1 MDGAGFPLL
10 ASPSTMHGAYACVCV
25 GGRWVDGGRSTL
37 DRVGDMR
44 PPPPP
49 PVSHNMAATATGTPS
64 SSVAAAQN
72 VGNLLHMAGG
82 LLHNSCLHLVHT
94 VISD

>member
-1 MDGAGFPLL
+1 M
-10 ASPSTMHGAYACVCV
+10 
-25 GGRWVDGGRSTL
+25 DGGRSTL

-49 PVSHNMAATATGTPS
+49 VSHNMAGAATGTSS

-82 LLHNSCLHLVHT
+82 C
-94 VISD
+94 

>member
-1 MDGAGFPLL
+1 M
-10 ASPSTMHGAYACVCV
+10 
-25 GGRWVDGGRSTL
+25 DGGRSTL

-49 PVSHNMAATATGTPS
+49 VSHNMAATATGTSS

-82 LLHNSCLHLVHT
+82 CCT
-94 VISD
+94 VPACFKSVL

>member
-1 MDGAGFPLL
+1 MLGSAARLHVG
-10 ASPSTMHGAYACVCV
+10 VCV
-25 GGRWVDGGRSTL
+25 IGGRWVDGGRSTL

-49 PVSHNMAATATGTPS
+49 VSHNIATTATGAASS

-72 VGNLLHMAGG
+72 VGNLLHMAGAYC
-82 LLHNSCLHLVHT
+82 S
-94 VISD
+94 